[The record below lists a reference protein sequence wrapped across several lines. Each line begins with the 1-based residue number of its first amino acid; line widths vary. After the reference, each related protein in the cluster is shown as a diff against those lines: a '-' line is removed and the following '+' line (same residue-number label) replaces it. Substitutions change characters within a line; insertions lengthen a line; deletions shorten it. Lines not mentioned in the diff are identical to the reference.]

1 MTDLDRTA
9 PVESSPGIS
18 VPRALL
24 KRMVTSNASAGEY
37 RIELLL
43 ALMTQH
49 SRPTHSAIAEDVFAH
64 DPQVIDA
71 GKTDGTPI
79 GTPEWPWNALEQA
92 IAHGIVLRFSATVGS
107 VERTWLMLNTV
118 ENASQ
123 VAAMADDPARVP
135 AEFWIG
141 ETRPRISVDR
151 PTVFR
156 IYEQNIGP
164 LTPLIADQLIKALET
179 YPVGWI
185 ESAMEEAVAYNRR
198 SWRYVS
204 RILENWTV
212 DGPSGRTGNR

>member
-1 MTDLDRTA
+1 MEPTVRPCPHCA
-9 PVESSPGIS
+9 SRGG
-18 VPRALL
+18 
-24 KRMVTSNASAGEY
+24 KQNAGRHPHGRGAQLG
-37 RIELLL
+37 
-43 ALMTQH
+43 
-49 SRPTHSAIAEDVFAH
+49 
-64 DPQVIDA
+64 
-71 GKTDGTPI
+71 
-79 GTPEWPWNALEQA
+79 QA
-92 IAHGIVLRFSATVGS
+92 
-107 VERTWLMLNTV
+107 
-118 ENASQ
+118 
-123 VAAMADDPARVP
+123 ADDPARVP

-185 ESAMEEAVAYNRR
+185 ESALEEAVAYNRR

-212 DGPSGRTGNR
+212 DGPPGRTGNR